1 MRLTFRIAVLTAL
14 VMVLSA
20 SLMAGKKARKLPADA
35 YVKSAKIE
43 ILSGDLERYQT
54 AIAMLDS
61 LFMHY
66 GPHSEALNLMGA
78 IYVDYTDKE
87 PNPWVK
93 YEYIEKL
100 VAYYDSL
107 EATCSNKKIK
117 KKYRKDCDKLTE
129 KADST
134 EVKYWREFYNAGIEQ
149 LNYAQELSQQLETA
163 TDSITRAYSNKSLHA
178 NIDSCIANMRLAIV
192 IDPTKYD
199 PYLACGSAY
208 EYAKDY
214 DSAIVWL
221 SMGLDKVDD
230 RKTLLLQIAYDY
242 IRMDKY
248 TEAIPYFAEYVE
260 LVPDDDATMYNLSIC
275 YNNSQMYDSAVAV
288 YHRILAVNPENTEV
302 ITGVGRYFNQV
313 ARQASDSATFYRG
326 ESNVEMADFWRG
338 KQQDAFDSSSTYFKR
353 VFDLKPDDAFAAEE
367 YGVVE
372 AIRGNYADAAVA
384 FERLT
389 TLDPERAE
397 NWTWL
402 GDCYLNLKQFDKAIP
417 AYEKVVELDPTSR
430 DIWERLR
437 DLYTET
443 GDKTKAAAAE
453 KRISEL

>member
-1 MRLTFRIAVLTAL
+1 MRLTFKIALVSAL
-14 VMVLSA
+14 VMMLSA
-20 SLMAGKKARKLPADA
+20 SLLAGKRARKLPADA

-43 ILSGDLERYQT
+43 ILSGDIERYKT
-54 AIAMLDS
+54 AEAMLDS

-66 GPHSEALNLMGA
+66 GPHAEALNLMGA

-87 PNPWVK
+87 PDPVAK
-93 YEYIEKL
+93 YAYIEKL
-100 VAYYDSL
+100 VTTYDSL
-107 EATCSNKKIK
+107 RATCDNKEVK
-117 KKYRKDCDKLTE
+117 KKYRKDCDKLAE

-134 EVKYWREFYNAGIEQ
+134 EIKYWREFYNAGIEQ
-149 LNYAQELSQQLETA
+149 LNYSQELSQQLETV
-163 TDSITRAYSNKSLHA
+163 TDSITRAYSEKSLHA

-192 IDPTKYD
+192 IDPTRYD

-221 SMGLDKVDD
+221 AKGLDKVAD
-230 RKTLLLQIAYDY
+230 RKTLVLQIAYDY

-248 TEAIPYFAEYVE
+248 AEAIPYFKEYVE
-260 LVPDDDATMYNLSIC
+260 LAPDDAATMYNLSIC
-275 YNNSQMYDSAVAV
+275 YNNNQMYDSAVAV
-288 YHRILAVNPENTEV
+288 YHKILVVDPENTDV

-313 ARQASDSATFYRG
+313 ARLASDSATFYRG
-326 ESNVEMADFWRG
+326 EGNTELADIWRG

-372 AIRGNYADAAVA
+372 AIKGSYEEAAVA

-389 TLDPERAE
+389 KLDPDRAE

-402 GDCYLNLKQFDKAIP
+402 GDCYLNLKKFKEAIP
-417 AYEKVVELDPTSR
+417 AYEKVVELDPASR

-437 DLYTET
+437 DLYNEV

-453 KRISEL
+453 KKISEL